1 LHQEKMMEKG
11 QKVEKC
17 KYNNYVVIGEV
28 KHEVVFFLSNISL
41 ILDTTSFESSPLD
54 GAETT
59 QIEKVLLTYH
69 LQHKMCTIYNTATL
83 LIATCWS

>member
-1 LHQEKMMEKG
+1 MMKKG

-28 KHEVVFFLSNISL
+28 KHEVMNEVVFFLSNISL
-41 ILDTTSFESSPLD
+41 ILDTTSFESIPLD

-59 QIEKVLLTYH
+59 QIEK
-69 LQHKMCTIYNTATL
+69 CN
-83 LIATCWS
+83 